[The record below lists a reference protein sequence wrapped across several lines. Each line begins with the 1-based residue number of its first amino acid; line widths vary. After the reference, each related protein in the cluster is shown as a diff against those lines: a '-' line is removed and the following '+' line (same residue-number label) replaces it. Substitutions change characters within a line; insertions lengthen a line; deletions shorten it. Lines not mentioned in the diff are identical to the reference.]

1 MQTINHSPGTN
12 ALSAAELP
20 KLLAEAFLSQ
30 RGQFFDG
37 PGAKLKSFNAD
48 VELLVALR
56 IEEDKL
62 FSGLN
67 GGVAEAAAACGTGS
81 S

>member
-1 MQTINHSPGTN
+1 MTKLVYIYDSNPHSPGTN

-37 PGAKLKSFNAD
+37 PGAEEKLFKAD
-48 VELLVALR
+48 VELLVA
-56 IEEDKL
+56 
-62 FSGLN
+62 
-67 GGVAEAAAACGTGS
+67 
-81 S
+81 